1 MAGDPARYF
10 ITTSIPYVNAAPHIG
25 HALEFVSMSRISL
38 PLAPKQHCLCA
49 HKRTWQTIVT

>member
-1 MAGDPARYF
+1 
-10 ITTSIPYVNAAPHIG
+10 
-25 HALEFVSMSRISL
+25 MSRISL